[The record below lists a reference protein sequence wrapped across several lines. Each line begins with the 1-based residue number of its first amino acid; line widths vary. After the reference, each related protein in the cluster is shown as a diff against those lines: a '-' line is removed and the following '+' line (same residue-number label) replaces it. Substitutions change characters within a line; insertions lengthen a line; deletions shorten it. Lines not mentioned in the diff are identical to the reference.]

1 MLPANCKLYVFLC
14 TFVKRMDCAVTW
26 LYPTGLYMPYMSDT
40 IISPAPVSIALIEKF
55 SPPYTFYLF
64 STMKYRWRVRIFNNV
79 LQFRGCSFEDEVKR
93 KGRRGVRCGRYDS
106 AKVRPE
112 EKKLNKTALIIRRDV
127 EEWNFYYVGMN
138 ETSD

>member
-1 MLPANCKLYVFLC
+1 
-14 TFVKRMDCAVTW
+14 
-26 LYPTGLYMPYMSDT
+26 
-40 IISPAPVSIALIEKF
+40 
-55 SPPYTFYLF
+55 
-64 STMKYRWRVRIFNNV
+64 MKYRWRVRIFNNV

-127 EEWNFYYVGMN
+127 EEWNFYYVEMN
-138 ETSD
+138 KTSD